1 MISPAV
7 GRVYLV
13 GAGPGDP
20 ELLTRKAA
28 FLLEHADL
36 ILHDDL
42 VTRSILALASPRTL
56 VVNVGKRCGKKRVT
70 QSAINLLMINCA
82 RKGLSVVRLKSGDP
96 LIFGR
101 AGEEIEA
108 LTAAEIKFEIVPGIT
123 AGLAAAAAAGISLS
137 DRRTASRV
145 VFATGHLAED
155 DYDLEYWNGIARRD
169 TTLVIY
175 MPGPGYRRLAAQLI
189 KAGLTRDTPCLV
201 ISRASLPGQ
210 FEQRIGLAALS
221 GIAVHPPAL
230 LIIGEVARFDRSD
243 AELHRSLTMQADYPK
258 EFPAENW

>member
-1 MISPAV
+1 MSSTVA

-28 FLLEHADL
+28 SLLEHADL
-36 ILHDDL
+36 IVHDDL
-42 VTRSILALASPRTL
+42 VTQPILALAGPRTL
-56 VVNVGKRCGKKRVT
+56 VVNVGKRCGKKQVT
-70 QSAINLLMINCA
+70 QSAINSMMIDCA

-108 LTAAEIKFEIVPGIT
+108 LTAAGIKFEIVPGIT

-137 DRRTASRV
+137 DRRRASRV

-155 DYDLEYWNGIARRD
+155 DYDSEYWNGIARHD

-175 MPGPGYRRLAAQLI
+175 MPGPDYRTLAAQLI
-189 KAGLTRDTPCLV
+189 KAGLPRDTPCLV

-210 FEQRIGLAALS
+210 FEERVKLAALS
-221 GIAVHPPAL
+221 EIRVHPPAL
-230 LIIGEVARFDRSD
+230 LIIGEVARFDRS
-243 AELHRSLTMQADYPK
+243 ATELHHSLTSHSDS
-258 EFPAENW
+258 EGIRAENL